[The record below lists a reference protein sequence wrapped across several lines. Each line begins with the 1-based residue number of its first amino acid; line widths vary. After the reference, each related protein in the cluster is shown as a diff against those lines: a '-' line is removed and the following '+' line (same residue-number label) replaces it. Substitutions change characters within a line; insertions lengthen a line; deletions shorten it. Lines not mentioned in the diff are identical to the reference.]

1 MPVEGRGPELG
12 AVRKGGRDLTTD
24 GSLRGSAGSVRKL
37 QRCTC
42 YTRKRRKNL
51 TGAFTPSSTRYGGR
65 ISSWR
70 RGGWFGATAERQEW
84 MV

>member
-37 QRCTC
+37 QNVLHAKAKPSLPTYVRHGA
-42 YTRKRRKNL
+42 RKEL
-51 TGAFTPSSTRYGGR
+51 
-65 ISSWR
+65 
-70 RGGWFGATAERQEW
+70 E
-84 MV
+84 

>member
-37 QRCTC
+37 QNVLHA
-42 YTRKRRKNL
+42 KAKEEPD
-51 TGAFTPSSTRYGGR
+51 PSLPTQVRHGTSK
-65 ISSWR
+65 
-70 RGGWFGATAERQEW
+70 ELE
-84 MV
+84 